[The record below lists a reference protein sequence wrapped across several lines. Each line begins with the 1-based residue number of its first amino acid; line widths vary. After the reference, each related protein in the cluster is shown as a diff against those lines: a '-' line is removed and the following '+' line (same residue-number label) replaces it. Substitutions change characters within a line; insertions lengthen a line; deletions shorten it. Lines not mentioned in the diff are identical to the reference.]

1 MKPKETIGAFDEFL
15 ASHRIAFSAVAI
27 GGTALAILGVI
38 SRETR
43 DCDIL
48 DPEIPENVRKLAEEF
63 AAEQT
68 RVGNLLREDW
78 LNNGPASLIK
88 NLPDGWRNRLIPLFS
103 GKSLK
108 LSTLGRPDL
117 LRTKFFALC
126 DRGTDRQDCL
136 ALKPSVEE
144 IRESIE
150 WVKYQDANPQWP
162 KHVEEALT
170 SLAKE
175 LGYGI

>member
-1 MKPKETIGAFDEFL
+1 MKPKETIGAFDRFL
-15 ASHRIAFSAVAI
+15 FSSREAFSAIVI

-48 DPEIPENVRKLAEEF
+48 DPEIPEGIRKLAGEF
-63 AAEQT
+63 AIEQT
-68 RVGNLLREDW
+68 RAGNVLREDW
-78 LNNGPASLIK
+78 LNNGPSSLTK
-88 NLPDGWRNRLIPLFS
+88 NLPAGWRNRVTPLFA
-103 GKSLK
+103 GKALK
-108 LSTLGRPDL
+108 LSTLGRSDL

-136 ALKPSVEE
+136 ALKPSAEE
-144 IRESIE
+144 IKECID
-150 WVKYQDANPQWP
+150 WVRYQDANPDWP
-162 KHVEEALT
+162 KHVEVVLR

-175 LGYGI
+175 LGHGI